1 MKGETLLP
9 SSIMAGIA
17 GASEE
22 FWRENP
28 RGGWATALLLL
39 LLLSWQILSSL
50 ARRRRD
56 RRGSASIAAL
66 TVAPPPKSDFRI
78 AQIISDDDLRD
89 LIDDL
94 EEKFSGNER
103 WENVIDKRN
112 NLMSYNAKCMRPK
125 DGPLKYLSVTIFEN
139 CSTKLLRDFYMDNEY
154 RKEWDKM
161 VVEHDQLQ
169 VDANSGTEIGRTLKK
184 FPLLT
189 PREYIL
195 AWRVWEGPDGVFY
208 CLIKGCDHNLHPPQ
222 KKYVRVG
229 FFRSGWRIRKVPG
242 RDACEI
248 KMVHQEDAGMNVE
261 MAKLAFA
268 KGIWSYVCKMDNALR
283 RYPLRRHH
291 IQSTSATTAL
301 NFIQKVPPG
310 LESDEE
316 TSTSGPSQ
324 SSQGIVTQQQG
335 KLFNSSSKKWVAN
348 GLLLLG
354 GIVCLSR
361 GRSALATKI
370 AMACILKK
378 LAKHGSPSGQ
388 AESSQ
393 AVRARHT

>member
-1 MKGETLLP
+1 MKGEPLLP

-17 GASEE
+17 AASVE

-39 LLLSWQILSSL
+39 LLLSWHILSSL
-50 ARRRRD
+50 ARRRRRD

-78 AQIISDDDLRD
+78 AQIISDDDLRE

-94 EEKFSGNER
+94 KGKFSGNER

-125 DGPLKYLSVTIFEN
+125 DGPPKYLSVTIFEN

-169 VDANSGTEIGRTLKK
+169 VDAISGTEIGRTLKK

-291 IQSTSATTAL
+291 IRS
-301 NFIQKVPPG
+301 IQLP
-310 LESDEE
+310 L
-316 TSTSGPSQ
+316 
-324 SSQGIVTQQQG
+324 
-335 KLFNSSSKKWVAN
+335 
-348 GLLLLG
+348 
-354 GIVCLSR
+354 
-361 GRSALATKI
+361 
-370 AMACILKK
+370 
-378 LAKHGSPSGQ
+378 H
-388 AESSQ
+388 
-393 AVRARHT
+393 